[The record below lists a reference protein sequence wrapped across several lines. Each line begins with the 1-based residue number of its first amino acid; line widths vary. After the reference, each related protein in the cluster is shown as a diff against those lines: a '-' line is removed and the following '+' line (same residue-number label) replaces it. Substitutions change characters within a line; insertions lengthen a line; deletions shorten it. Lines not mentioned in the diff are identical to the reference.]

1 MIGHRASQAQ
11 RAVRGM
17 RWQGRDYDRAE
28 LERNARWRV
37 GVSGRQNQIRV
48 DSVEIGADGS
58 SRLFLGDT
66 SAPSWPQAK
75 RNWKA
80 NFLVGS
86 EMRLSVE
93 LVPRSAAELAS
104 DALIVKTMLP
114 AANALNL
121 PDLTRF
127 QLRSWEACQVTSRIV
142 PASIP
147 HLRAIDFGPGQA
159 EEVAE
164 RLLQAGLR
172 EVLVVRGDPPHD
184 LSRRTYPNSSEDVI
198 RRLKRNFPELVVYA
212 AYDPYR
218 AGFREELEAVK
229 RKADAGADGFFTQP
243 IFDLNLLR
251 VCADILHGFNVFW
264 GIAPVLGE
272 KSRAYWEVTNKV
284 VFPQEFEPT
293 LAWNTAFARRAMDFV
308 REAGGNA
315 YLMPIRIDL
324 RKYLAELT

>member
-1 MIGHRASQAQ
+1 MRTGISIDVSAASRARLDEIVA
-11 RAVRGM
+11 
-17 RWQGRDYDRAE
+17 DRNNPQKHVWP
-28 LERNARWRV
+28 R
-37 GVSGRQNQIRV
+37 
-48 DSVEIGADGS
+48 
-58 SRLFLGDT
+58 SR
-66 SAPSWPQAK
+66 PQAK
-75 RNWKA
+75 RSWKA
-80 NFLVGS
+80 KLTLWGS
-86 EMRLSVE
+86 GMRLSVE
-93 LVPRSAAELAS
+93 LVPRSAAELVS

-147 HLRAIDFGPGQA
+147 HLRAIDFGTGEA

-172 EVLVVRGDPPHD
+172 EVLVVRGDPPRD

-198 RRLKRNFPELVVYA
+198 HRLKHNFPELVVYA

-229 RKADAGADGFFTQP
+229 RKVDAGADGFFTQP

-251 VCADILHGFNVFW
+251 VCADILHSFSVFW

-293 LAWNTAFARRAMDFV
+293 LAWNTAFARRAMDCV
-308 REAGGNA
+308 SEAGGNA

-324 RKYLAELT
+324 RKYLAELA

>member
-1 MIGHRASQAQ
+1 
-11 RAVRGM
+11 
-17 RWQGRDYDRAE
+17 
-28 LERNARWRV
+28 
-37 GVSGRQNQIRV
+37 
-48 DSVEIGADGS
+48 
-58 SRLFLGDT
+58 
-66 SAPSWPQAK
+66 
-75 RNWKA
+75 
-80 NFLVGS
+80 
-86 EMRLSVE
+86 MRLSVE
-93 LVPRSAAELAS
+93 LVPKSAEELVS

-114 AANALNL
+114 AATALNL

-127 QLRSWEACQVTSRIV
+127 QLRSWEACQVTSRIM

-147 HLRAIDFGPGQA
+147 HLRAIDFGTGEA
-159 EEVAE
+159 EKVAE

-198 RRLKRNFPELVVYA
+198 FRLKRNFPELLVYA

-218 AGFREELEAVK
+218 TGFREELNTVK
-229 RKADAGADGFFTQP
+229 RKVGAGADGFFTQP

-251 VCADILHGFNVFW
+251 TCADMLHGFNVFW

-284 VFPQEFEPT
+284 VFPREFEPT

-308 REAGGNA
+308 SEAGGNA
-315 YLMPIRIDL
+315 YLMPIRLDL
-324 RKYLAELT
+324 SRYLAELA

>member
-1 MIGHRASQAQ
+1 
-11 RAVRGM
+11 
-17 RWQGRDYDRAE
+17 
-28 LERNARWRV
+28 
-37 GVSGRQNQIRV
+37 
-48 DSVEIGADGS
+48 
-58 SRLFLGDT
+58 
-66 SAPSWPQAK
+66 
-75 RNWKA
+75 
-80 NFLVGS
+80 
-86 EMRLSVE
+86 MRLSVE
-93 LVPRSAAELAS
+93 LVPRSAAELVS

-114 AANALNL
+114 AANVLNL

-127 QLRSWEACQVTSRIV
+127 QLRSWEACQATSSV
-142 PASIP
+142 MPASIP
-147 HLRAIDFGPGQA
+147 HLRAIDFGTGEA
-159 EEVAE
+159 EAVVA

-198 RRLKRNFPELVVYA
+198 RRLKQSFPDLVVYA

-218 AGFREELEAVK
+218 GGFREELEAVK
-229 RKADAGADGFFTQP
+229 RKVDAGADGFFTQP

-251 VCADILHGFNVFW
+251 VCADILHGLNVFW

-284 VFPQEFEPT
+284 VFPREFEPT
-293 LAWNTAFARRAMDFV
+293 LAWNTGFARRAMNFV
-308 REAGGNA
+308 SEAGGNA

>member
-1 MIGHRASQAQ
+1 
-11 RAVRGM
+11 
-17 RWQGRDYDRAE
+17 
-28 LERNARWRV
+28 
-37 GVSGRQNQIRV
+37 
-48 DSVEIGADGS
+48 
-58 SRLFLGDT
+58 
-66 SAPSWPQAK
+66 
-75 RNWKA
+75 
-80 NFLVGS
+80 
-86 EMRLSVE
+86 MRLSVE
-93 LVPRSAAELAS
+93 LVPRSAAELVS

-147 HLRAIDFGPGQA
+147 HLRAIDFGTGEA

-198 RRLKRNFPELVVYA
+198 RRLKHNFPELVVYA

-229 RKADAGADGFFTQP
+229 RKVDAGADGFFTQP

-251 VCADILHGFNVFW
+251 VCADILHSFSVFW

-308 REAGGNA
+308 SEAGGNA